1 MYYRVTGQWVED
13 VDFSLEADGKILK
26 VINPDPGG
34 LPNIPYDEKN
44 TTDVP
49 MTSKRLVFTVSL
61 RYTQEIFV
69 STIFPYFGDCVADLK
84 SGIFQSVLQNEAE
97 TLVAHS

>member
-1 MYYRVTGQWVED
+1 MWEVQNLHLCFIYYRVTGQWVED

-49 MTSKRLVFTVSL
+49 MTSKRLVFIVSSRL
-61 RYTQEIFV
+61 RYTQSKDIHQRYFSIF
-69 STIFPYFGDCVADLK
+69 L
-84 SGIFQSVLQNEAE
+84 
-97 TLVAHS
+97 

>member
-49 MTSKRLVFTVSL
+49 MTSKRLVFIVSFL
-61 RYTQEIFV
+61 KRF
-69 STIFPYFGDCVADLK
+69 SSALSFP
-84 SGIFQSVLQNEAE
+84 I
-97 TLVAHS
+97 LVIA